1 MPLTYFLNKKN
12 LLFFIGA
19 TVIWSCKP
27 KQSVIK
33 PADTTNQSA
42 SHSIEREDSIPA
54 VREITTPVSSSAT
67 MADTLPDADFS
78 FVFMDLQNHPHS
90 LSSYKGTVIFL
101 NFWATWCGPCLK
113 EIPNIKNL
121 YEKYK
126 DKVTFLLVSNEKNEK
141 VVRFEKSRN
150 TGLPFYVYTMDQ
162 MKPTYVHSLIPTTFI
177 ISKSGK
183 IIKKVTGSEA
193 WDNETNIA
201 LIERL
206 LSEP

>member
-1 MPLTYFLNKKN
+1 MPLTCSLNKKN

-19 TVIWSCKP
+19 TIIWACKP
-27 KQSVIK
+27 KQSVIA
-33 PADTTNQSA
+33 PADISNPSA
-42 SHSIEREDSIPA
+42 SHNIKREDTIQVA
-54 VREITTPVSSSAT
+54 REVTIPVSSSAT

-78 FVFMDLQNHPHS
+78 FTFMDLQNRPYS
-90 LSSYKGTVIFL
+90 LSSYKGKVIFL

-150 TGLPFYVYTMDQ
+150 TGLPFYIYTMDQ
-162 MKPTYVHSLIPTTFI
+162 MKPTYAHSLIPTTFI

-193 WDNETNIA
+193 WDNETNTT